1 MANKLTVDEA
11 ILALSKISEL
21 GYGNATIDL
30 VVPDPEAPG
39 VDEKAYFGLI
49 EISLDKAYD
58 CVEMIGD
65 Y

>member
-11 ILALSKISEL
+11 ILTLSKISEL

-30 VVPDPEAPG
+30 VVPDPEAP
-39 VDEKAYFGLI
+39 VVKAYFGLI